1 MGEVERWKGWAR
13 VKTWRDQRRA
23 YLF

>member
-13 VKTWRDQRRA
+13 VKAWRDQRRA